1 MVKRKKSP
9 LEVQYMKER
18 RRLQQALY
26 RARKQG
32 YIFDDDILPK
42 IPKKITPASVK
53 RLGHITPQK
62 LKNKGRFVI
71 KETGEILTTKS
82 KRNKKQIRED
92 IKQQNK
98 RKREIDSSLKSHK
111 GGKFNLK
118 SNNDVMEYFDFNTSI
133 VMNFKSYIS
142 TFPEGIAVPLLDLV
156 NTLIKEEGIESV
168 SESLQNMPKEFH
180 EYLNQHGHD
189 SQAAVSDF
197 ASNLIN
203 YLPDVS
209 IQYKKDMMD
218 RFEFNEIGYT
228 VED

>member
-1 MVKRKKSP
+1 
-9 LEVQYMKER
+9 MKER

-32 YIFDDDILPK
+32 FIFDDDVLPK
-42 IPKKITPASVK
+42 KPKKITPASVK
-53 RLGHITPQK
+53 RLEYITPGN
-62 LKNKGRFVI
+62 LKNKGRFLI

-82 KRNKKQIRED
+82 KRNREQIKED

-98 RKREIDSSLKSHK
+98 RKREIGSSLKTNK

-118 SNNDVMEYFDFNTSI
+118 SNNNDVMEYHDFNTSI

-142 TFPEGIAVPLLDLV
+142 GFPEGIAVPLLDLV
-156 NTLIKEEGIESV
+156 NTLIKEEGFESV
-168 SESLQNMPKEFH
+168 SEALQNMPKEFH
-180 EYLNQHGHD
+180 EYLHQHGHD
-189 SQAAVSDF
+189 SQSAVSDF

-218 RFEFNEIGYT
+218 RFEFNETGYT

>member
-1 MVKRKKSP
+1 
-9 LEVQYMKER
+9 MKER

-42 IPKKITPASVK
+42 KPKKITPASVK
-53 RLGHITPQK
+53 RLERITPGK

-82 KRNKKQIRED
+82 KRNRKQIKED

-98 RKREIDSSLKSHK
+98 RKREIDTLKSNK

-118 SNNDVMEYFDFNTSI
+118 SNNNDVMEYYDFNTSI

-142 TFPEGIAVPLLDLV
+142 GFPEGIAVPLLDLV
-156 NTLIKEEGIESV
+156 NTLIKEEGFESV

-218 RFEFNEIGYT
+218 RFEFNEIGYI
-228 VED
+228 VEE